1 MIVSI
6 RRLLSRLGL
15 FKHPALDG
23 VHLSMNHIGSV
34 QHYYH
39 FMMGFVVPLIHIWPE
54 VVAKA
59 AGRPIYVRSCAVM
72 DPILNTLRLE
82 GLCILRRRPTPR

>member
-1 MIVSI
+1 MLASV
-6 RRLLSRLGL
+6 RRFLTRPSL
-15 FKHPALDG
+15 FKEPNFDG
-23 VHLSMNHIGSV
+23 VHLSVVNHLGSV

-59 AGRPIYVRSCAVM
+59 AGRPDLCAQ
-72 DPILNTLRLE
+72 
-82 GLCILRRRPTPR
+82 LCSDGPYPKCAQT